1 MKELI
6 KKIRTYLNMSQAELA
21 DLLNVSF
28 ATVNRWENEHTVPNK
43 LAQSTLYE
51 LCKSNNVPVYDMI
64 IDKIKET
71 TGKIKVDKGRVLLYH
86 GSKSGITENIEPKS
100 RSRCD
105 FGKGFYMGT
114 EPSQALTLICDYD
127 KSKFYIMSVNLSD
140 LKILDVPDDL
150 EWAMIV
156 AYHRGRMETV
166 KGTIFYNKYRDMANN
181 TDMIVGSIAN
191 DRMFYVI
198 DNFFVGNITDAALV
212 NSLSALELGKQYV
225 AITQK
230 ACDFIKIEHEIKL
243 SHLERQ
249 FLKEAAETNR
259 AKGVSLANKICRD
272 YRREGMFFDEILD
285 AAFKEEHKDE

>member
-64 IDKIKET
+64 IDKIKEI

-86 GSKSGITENIEPKS
+86 GSKSGISGNIEPKS

-140 LKILDVPDDL
+140 LKILDVPADL

-166 KGTIFYNKYRDMANN
+166 KGTTFYNKYRDMANN

-230 ACDFIKIEHEIKL
+230 ACDSIKIEHEIKL